1 MKIRKNGRPMMD
13 VAATLAETTTI
24 STNSHR
30 ITAIIAPLVL
40 GCKQGESRP
49 PFLKTQ
55 LQVIQGQGEANKNIA
70 TKAPS
75 SWNAPNQNGKRN
87 ENWQTKKGK

>member
-13 VAATLAETTTI
+13 VTATLAETTTI

-40 GCKQGESRP
+40 GRIQGESRV
-49 PFLKTQ
+49 PFLKP
-55 LQVIQGQGEANKNIA
+55 GYRSSKDRGKA
-70 TKAPS
+70 TEISQQKP
-75 SWNAPNQNGKRN
+75 
-87 ENWQTKKGK
+87 